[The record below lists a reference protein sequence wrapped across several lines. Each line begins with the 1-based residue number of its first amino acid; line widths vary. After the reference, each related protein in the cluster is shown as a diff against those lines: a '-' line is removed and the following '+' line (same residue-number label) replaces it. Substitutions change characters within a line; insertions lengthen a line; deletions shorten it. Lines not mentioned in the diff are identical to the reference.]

1 MVWAMVGVMSKP
13 RNPRASIFDHLAL
26 RAHVIEASGPSTS
39 AIKRLV
45 DNARALL
52 MPSFAEG
59 LRLPGRP
66 ALVAGNVL
74 AADLFCGD
82 RAFLSQL

>member
-1 MVWAMVGVMSKP
+1 MSKP

-26 RAHVIEASGPSTS
+26 RAHVIEASGPSTP

-45 DNARALL
+45 DNARAPL

-59 LRLPGRP
+59 YGYP
-66 ALVAGNVL
+66 VARRWWQETCSPPTYF
-74 AADLFCGD
+74 AEIE
-82 RAFLSQL
+82 AFLSQL